1 MIFRIVMALVM
12 GSQPGEPGG
21 AAGARDA
28 MTRRVE
34 AIVDAGRPAGEDGW
48 PELAAMCD
56 AANAVLEAFEAEAR
70 ADREAKGD
78 WLTWATYRSSD
89 YEPPAASVE
98 LSERAIGALDAAG
111 VFARLEA
118 VARFE
123 RFARPISLSR
133 MGTPNPDNTL
143 TYQGLRRL
151 ARLNTARMRLA
162 LDRRDFDEA
171 KGAMRQS
178 LALARAMF
186 QQEGLID
193 QLIGESYAR
202 DVLELIGHELHRGR
216 LAAEH
221 CGSLLAVLKD
231 APEPAAF
238 ERLILVD
245 RWQELHEVAFADPE
259 LRRNPDAFVEAEE
272 DGLMQYGMRA
282 WLGSF
287 CMHEDETHFPSVWL
301 VDRVARDAALAI
313 TLPPRTLA
321 AWLWIDDRLPK
332 RSDLAHARWS
342 KIGLLARARG
352 NMDAYVM
359 RRDALR
365 IMLALEVY
373 YGEQDGYPETL
384 DALVPVILPELPRD
398 KFAPDGRYRYFREA
412 PELPYQLETEY
423 LLYSV
428 GLDGVDNKGA
438 ADSGDSGVRL
448 PSLFEFTR
456 FHTLGFD
463 YPFGARNAF

>member
-1 MIFRIVMALVM
+1 MIFSMVMALVM
-12 GSQPGEPGG
+12 GSHLGASER
-21 AAGARDA
+21 AAGASDA
-28 MTRRVE
+28 MARRVE
-34 AIVDAGRPAGEDGW
+34 AIVDAGRPKGEDGW

-56 AANAVLEAFEAEAR
+56 AANAVLEPFEAEAR
-70 ADREAKGD
+70 ADRESKGD
-78 WLTWATYRSSD
+78 WLTWAAYSSTD
-89 YEPPAASVE
+89 YEPPEASIE
-98 LSERAIGALDAAG
+98 LSERAIAALEEAG
-111 VFARLEA
+111 VFAQWDA
-118 VARFE
+118 VAGYE

-133 MGTPNPDNTL
+133 MGIPNPDNTR
-143 TYQGLRRL
+143 TYQGVRRL
-151 ARLNTARMRLA
+151 VRLNAARARLA
-162 LDRRDFDEA
+162 LDRRDFVEA
-171 KGAMRQS
+171 MGSMRQS
-178 LALARAMF
+178 LALTRAMF

-202 DVLELIGHELHRGR
+202 DVLELIEHELHRGR
-216 LAAEH
+216 LTAEH
-221 CGSLLAVLKD
+221 CGSLLAVLND

-259 LRRNPDAFVEAEE
+259 LRRDPDAFVEAEE

-282 WLGSF
+282 WLGSY
-287 CMHEDETHFPSVWL
+287 CLHEDQPHFPSPWL
-301 VDRVARDAALAI
+301 VDHVARDAAFAM

-321 AWLWIDDRLPK
+321 AWLWINDRLPK

-342 KIGLLARARG
+342 KVGLLARARG
-352 NMDAYVM
+352 NMDAYVL

-373 YGEQDGYPETL
+373 YGDHDAYPETL

-398 KFAPDGRYRYFREA
+398 KFAPDGRFRYMREA
-412 PELPYQLETEY
+412 PELRYQLETEY

-438 ADSGDSGVRL
+438 ADSGDSSVRL

-456 FHTLGFD
+456 FNTVGFD
-463 YPFGARNAF
+463 YPFGVGNAF